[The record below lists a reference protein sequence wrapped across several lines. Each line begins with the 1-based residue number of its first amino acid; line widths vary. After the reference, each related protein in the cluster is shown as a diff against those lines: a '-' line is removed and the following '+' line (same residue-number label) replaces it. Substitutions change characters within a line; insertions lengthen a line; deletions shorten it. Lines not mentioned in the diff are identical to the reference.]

1 MVIIKI
7 TAEVTNN
14 AVKGDVRLMIEERSR
29 ITIAIAP
36 MTDTCVTVDI
46 LAISSLVQ
54 SNIMSLY
61 SLE

>member
-14 AVKGDVRLMIEERSR
+14 AVKGDVRLMIEERSM

-46 LAISSLVQ
+46 
-54 SNIMSLY
+54 
-61 SLE
+61 